1 MQINKRRKLHPLP
14 KKSTFPDISTQYFI
28 HNASKPGRS
37 AEKPATI
44 ETAQKKAARLKS
56 IEADRLK
63 GTMTKNI
70 NCAGTVGG
78 IGSYIIGR
86 PGS

>member
-1 MQINKRRKLHPLP
+1 M
-14 KKSTFPDISTQYFI
+14 FPDISTQYFI

-70 NCAGTVGG
+70 RSYFLTSFLSTALAGARFLPGITSVGFD
-78 IGSYIIGR
+78 
-86 PGS
+86 